1 MLQYN
6 LPHTLAN
13 AHEIREA
20 LGAVGYGRP
29 IGYEEHQV
37 GKLTATASYYH
48 TPGKRVLF
56 TLFFEDPIRSML
68 VADQPEPTLEEA
80 RAKVMEFVKTIKQK
94 AQPKEEKS

>member
-29 IGYEEHQV
+29 IGYEEHKV
-37 GKLTATASYYH
+37 GKLTATASPDILGGH
-48 TPGKRVLF
+48 
-56 TLFFEDPIRSML
+56 
-68 VADQPEPTLEEA
+68 A
-80 RAKVMEFVKTIKQK
+80 
-94 AQPKEEKS
+94 